1 MNNNSNMNTSDFS
14 LPPRSWVPNGLVP
27 AVLLSFCFL
36 LGVPG
41 NIAVILLKPNWQN
54 MSRLSQSLM
63 LNLAIFDLL
72 CLLTLP
78 LWIYAL
84 LNAWIFGLETC
95 KLLGFLVYCCLYGSL
110 LTVTA
115 LGVQR
120 YIVVVDQRRCVQ
132 VQKRH
137 LLVPIWFGAMILS
150 ISALVTEQVETKG
163 QWTYCYPQFSSRAQG
178 LAVLLSETT
187 SGFVSFFV
195 VAYSYIRLHRKIRQ
209 AAFFNNP
216 QTTRLITSIIVSYF
230 VLWTPYHIIN
240 VLGVAGMCLKNERLL
255 KFCKDTGYVVKT
267 LTFVHS
273 CLNPLLYR
281 LRVGGGTGVDPSL
294 RDLGLFN
301 LGPAK
306 HSLLSWCYM
315 TLVTTEMLFLSAFSL
330 KFLFPSSSF
339 SLIASFP

>member
-1 MNNNSNMNTSDFS
+1 MDNNSNMNTSDFS
-14 LPPRSWVPNGLVP
+14 LPPRTWVHNGLIP

-72 CLLTLP
+72 SLLTLP

-84 LNAWIFGLETC
+84 LSTWTFSLGTC
-95 KLLGFLVYCCLYGSL
+95 KLLGFLVYCSLYGSL

-120 YIVVVDQRRCVQ
+120 YIVVVNQRRCVQ
-132 VQKRH
+132 VQKSH
-137 LLVPIWFGAMILS
+137 LLVPLWFGATVLS
-150 ISALVTEQVETKG
+150 IPALVTERVETNIYDG
-163 QWTYCYPQFSSRAQG
+163 WRYCYPQFSSRAQG

-209 AAFFNNP
+209 ATFFNNP
-216 QTTRLITSIIVSYF
+216 QTTRLLTSIIVSNF
-230 VLWTPYHIIN
+230 VLWSPLHTIN
-240 VLGVAGMCLKNERLL
+240 MLTLGAICFENDSLL
-255 KFCKDTGYVVKT
+255 KFCVDIWDIVKAIAF
-267 LTFVHS
+267 LNN
-273 CLNPLLYR
+273 CINPLLY
-281 LRVGGGTGVDPSL
+281 
-294 RDLGLFN
+294 
-301 LGPAK
+301 
-306 HSLLSWCYM
+306 
-315 TLVTTEMLFLSAFSL
+315 AFSVQKMCRVCMNQEL
-330 KFLFPSSSF
+330 TKPTQTLDISTVAETM
-339 SLIASFP
+339 IT